1 MSGVLDSVE
10 WKRRRRSVADGVMAG
25 KPVAGKPVAGKPVAS
40 CEKVFCFVMKPWA
53 PKHATLGWYT

>member
-1 MSGVLDSVE
+1 MSCVLDSVE

-40 CEKVFCFVMKPWA
+40 CEKVFLFC
-53 PKHATLGWYT
+53 HETLGS

>member
-25 KPVAGKPVAGKPVAS
+25 KPVAGKPVAS
-40 CEKVFCFVMKPWA
+40 CEKVFLFC
-53 PKHATLGWYT
+53 HETLGS